1 MGCFDSLL
9 VKCKKC
15 GEELEFQSKADECWQ
30 REFTLSTCPPKIIVD
45 LDGEIQ
51 ECGNC
56 GTQIKLV
63 LATRPTI
70 RAEIYVDAE
79 DEDDE

>member
-9 VKCKKC
+9 VRCKKC
-15 GEELEFQSKADECWQ
+15 GEELEFQSKADACCQ
-30 REFTLSTCPPKIIVD
+30 REFTLSTCPPKIITD

-51 ECGNC
+51 ECDNC
-56 GTQIKLV
+56 GAKIRLV
-63 LATRPTI
+63 LAMRPTI